1 MTEFWI
7 VRHTAVAVAAGTCY
21 GRSDVPLRESFA
33 EEAAAVARQ
42 LQGERFD
49 EVWSSPLSRCTRLA
63 AFCGYAD
70 ARRDDRLRE
79 LDFGTWEMQRFDA
92 IRDPQLQ
99 RWYDDW
105 IHERPTGGESFDD
118 QCRRVG
124 SFLEEVSNNQ
134 QQTTGR
140 KEAFSEKL
148 SNNRQETAGREG
160 AFPEELPNNQQDT
173 TGRKKAFP
181 EELPDNQQET
191 AGRKEAFSEEI
202 SNNQQDTAGRKEAE
216 DCPRRV
222 LVFAHGGVQLAAGV
236 YAGRFSAGEAFAH
249 QLEYGGIFK
258 VRI

>member
-33 EEAAAVARQ
+33 EEAAAVSRQ

-105 IHERPTGGESFDD
+105 LHERPTGGESFDD

-124 SFLEEVSNNQ
+124 SFLEEVSNHRQQTTAREENFLEEAANNQ
-134 QQTTGR
+134 QQTA
-140 KEAFSEKL
+140 E
-148 SNNRQETAGREG
+148 
-160 AFPEELPNNQQDT
+160 
-173 TGRKKAFP
+173 
-181 EELPDNQQET
+181 
-191 AGRKEAFSEEI
+191 RKEAFSEEAA
-202 SNNQQDTAGRKEAE
+202 NNQLQTAPREEAE

-249 QLEYGGIFK
+249 QLGYGGIFK
-258 VRI
+258 IRI